1 MILVRN
7 KRTLREEAWTDEDL
21 SNAKKS
27 GLIVRFEIVKTI
39 KEPERTAPLR
49 EVLSFIENSE
59 KQQQVK
65 KPKRKKNE

>member
-39 KEPERTAPLR
+39 KEPERTAPSK
-49 EVLSFIENSE
+49 EVLAFIENSE
-59 KQQQVK
+59 TKK
-65 KPKRKKNE
+65 KPKQRKHD

>member
-39 KEPERTAPLR
+39 KEPERTAPLK
-49 EVLSFIENSE
+49 EVLAFIENSE
-59 KQQQVK
+59 TKK
-65 KPKRKKNE
+65 KPKQRKHD

>member
-21 SNAKKS
+21 ANAKKS
-27 GLIVRFEIVKTI
+27 GLIARFEIVKTI

-59 KQQQVK
+59 KTQK
-65 KPKRKKNE
+65 KPKYKKDE